1 MKILQ
6 GCKTITFN
14 IVAIAAGWLTTE
26 YGIVLPEEHQTA
38 ISITIISLVNIA
50 LRLVTKT
57 PIGKKDKR

>member
-14 IVAIAAGWLTTE
+14 IVAIAAGWLSAK
-26 YGIVLPEEHQTA
+26 YNIDLPVEDQTA

-57 PIGKKDKR
+57 PIGKKNRK

>member
-14 IVAIAAGWLTTE
+14 IVAIAAGWLATE

-38 ISITIISLVNIA
+38 ISVTIISLVNIA
-50 LRLVTKT
+50 LRLITKT
-57 PIGKKDKR
+57 PIGRKGRK

>member
-6 GCKTITFN
+6 GCKTIIFN

-26 YGIVLPEEHQTA
+26 YGINLTEEHQTA

-57 PIGKKDKR
+57 PIGRRNRK